1 MFRKNKT
8 SEYMQISIPCFA
20 VAEVDKFLKSI
31 SGTEEDSFYNLVFKN
46 IDEDIFNPIYSKD
59 NGRPNAPVNTLVASL
74 ILRNRK
80 GWSFVELIKQ
90 LKFNVAIRY
99 AVGIFD
105 FRKVPFN
112 EATIFN
118 FLNRVKFYNKD
129 KEVDLFEKMFDSVV
143 KKQIKKLKIKTDTIR
158 TDSIMLNS
166 NIKKYGRV
174 ELLLEVIL
182 RLYKTFSKKDQEKFN
197 DKFSKYTEKSSEKF
211 IYELKSSDLS
221 KELTVIGSIYYWI
234 NSHFKNEYE
243 KSKEYKNFA
252 RIFDEHFTVKNNK
265 IEVKDP
271 SEMDSGSLQS
281 PDDTE
286 ATFRTKKG
294 KSYRGFI
301 GTISE
306 TCEPSNPINLII
318 DATATANNVDDSKV
332 LGDKFEEII
341 EKTEVK
347 EIHVD
352 GAYGSLRNDKICS
365 EHKIKM
371 VQTAIRGRVAKVPM
385 KIIKKVEEYVVSCPG
400 GQTVIAVKA
409 RKKFKAC
416 FDLSVCKKCPL
427 ANNCGT
433 SELLENR
440 VYYFNEADFNRNVRL
455 RNIEEISEK
464 RRHLRNNVEA
474 TMHEFSCKLNNH
486 KLKVR
491 GLQKAVEYIIL
502 SAIGINF
509 GRISRFFNFNNF
521 LSEICKKL
529 VSKKKYFHFL
539 KIFANLFIFGIKFGD
554 FALCEVG
561 LL

>member
-1 MFRKNKT
+1 MFRKNRID
-8 SEYMQISIPCFA
+8 EYVQLSIPCLTNDA
-20 VAEVDKFLKSI
+20 VDEFLERI
-31 SGTEEDSFYNLVFKN
+31 SGTEEESFYNLVFKN
-46 IDEDIFNPIYSKD
+46 INEDIFTPIYSK
-59 NGRPNAPVNTLVASL
+59 NKGRPNAPVNTLVASL

-105 FRKVPFN
+105 FSEIPFN

-118 FLNRVKFYNKD
+118 FLNRVKAHNEEEK
-129 KEVDLFEKMFDSVV
+129 VDLFEQMFDSIV
-143 KKQIKKLKIKTDTIR
+143 KKQIKKFKIKTDTIR

-166 NIKKYGRV
+166 NIRKYGRV

-182 RLYKTFSKKDQEKFN
+182 RLYKTFSKEDQAKFN
-197 DKFSKYTEKSSEKF
+197 TKFSKYTEKSSEKF

-221 KELTVIGSIYYWI
+221 NELTKIGSIYYWI
-234 NSHFKNEYE
+234 NLHFKNKYKE
-243 KSKEYKNFA
+243 SKEYEIFA
-252 RIFDEHFTVKNNK
+252 RIFDEHFTVEKDK
-265 IEVKDP
+265 IEVKVP
-271 SEMDSGSLQS
+271 SEIDSDSLQS

-294 KSYRGFI
+294 KSYRGYS
-301 GTISE
+301 GTVSE
-306 TCEPSNPINLII
+306 TCEPSNPVNIII
-318 DATATANNVDDSKV
+318 DVSVTANNVDDSKV
-332 LGDKFEEII
+332 LADKFEEII
-341 EKTEVK
+341 EKTDAK

-352 GAYGSLRNDKICS
+352 GAYGSSKNDEICS

-371 VQTAIRGRVAKVPM
+371 VQTAIRGIVAKVPM
-385 KIIKKVEEYVVSCPG
+385 KIIKIAEEYEVSCPG
-400 GQTVIAVKA
+400 GQAVIAVKG

-416 FDLSVCKKCPL
+416 FDLSVCKNCPL

-433 SELLENR
+433 SELLKNR
-440 VYYFNEADFNRNVRL
+440 VYYFNEADFKRNIRL

-491 GLQKAVEYIIL
+491 GLQKAAEYMIL

-509 GRISRFFNFNNF
+509 GRIFRFFIFNNF
-521 LSEICKKL
+521 IAEIRKNL
-529 VSKKKYFHFL
+529 FSTKKYSPIL
-539 KIFANLFIFGIKFGD
+539 KIFVKISVYGMKYRDYI
-554 FALCEVG
+554 LCEI
-561 LL
+561 